1 MLDADGAAAVEDL
14 RAELARAKEQA
25 RKSEAAAL
33 KAAEELEAEKAAHCR
48 SREEMA
54 GMATKLKVATDRL
67 EVLEGE
73 RRAEQEDLKKADAEA
88 KDARSAMRAMKEEL
102 RQVGDIVAGKPFMLR
117 RKFTDPKYAQ
127 LGRLYGAEDPYL
139 DLAASAADAVVHFRS
154 QKDHEM
160 EELFWSQFHSPERPL
175 PLSDRLVEW
184 AELNR
189 LSGLAMTDV
198 VAHLWPERPKPKSYF
213 GLLQQFL
220 GAVPHIKAMKRSAC
234 IEGAWMALAR
244 VKTYWAKM
252 DATAVASRGSDKSRL
267 PAEHYFEEVLQGA
280 RLIES
285 QCSKDVMFK

>member
-1 MLDADGAAAVEDL
+1 
-14 RAELARAKEQA
+14 
-25 RKSEAAAL
+25 
-33 KAAEELEAEKAAHCR
+33 
-48 SREEMA
+48 
-54 GMATKLKVATDRL
+54 
-67 EVLEGE
+67 
-73 RRAEQEDLKKADAEA
+73 
-88 KDARSAMRAMKEEL
+88 MKEEL

-154 QKDHEM
+154 QEDHEM

-198 VAHLWPERPKPKSYF
+198 VTHLWPKRPKPKSYF

-220 GAVPHIKAMKRSAC
+220 GAVSHIKAMKWSAC
-234 IEGAWMALAR
+234 IEGARMALTR
-244 VKTYWAKM
+244 VKTYWAEM
-252 DATAVASRGSDKSRL
+252 DATAVASRGSDKSRF
-267 PAEHYFEEVLQGA
+267 PTEHYFEEVLQGA

-285 QCSKDVMFK
+285 QCSKDVMFE